1 MISQIVLQISLCI
14 RWTKSEKGILC
25 GKYHLQYCEKLFK
38 MTALTEIISVGANL
52 KYDRTEDL

>member
-1 MISQIVLQISLCI
+1 M
-14 RWTKSEKGILC
+14 GILC

-38 MTALTEIISVGANL
+38 RMALMEIISVGANL